1 MSAVAEDTHD
11 ETCVVRTFCIERL
24 RDDKTQEVTA
34 YRVSLSSESPIKD
47 WPWAPPNILVH
58 EKSAID
64 LDGVAERG
72 LPLFV
77 NHDAYT
83 LKSMV
88 GRIVNVRLDKK
99 RLVGDLKFS
108 QANPDAAMV
117 REMVDE
123 GTLTDMSIRAEPMKI
138 QRNEGSDGN
147 TESVKWLR
155 WRPIEASVVGIGAD
169 RNIGIGRHKPTSV
182 SVSTTAVPAK
192 LKEPSMADDTAAA
205 GENAD
210 QTTTVA
216 RSAEVR
222 VEAGRQEADKNFA
235 AEQERRRQQAIRNL
249 ATSNSVGDD
258 TVQNW
263 ISRGMSLDQVADD
276 ILAIHKERG
285 KTAPRS
291 ISALGISDRE
301 AGQYSLCRAI
311 LAARDNDWRKAGFEL
326 ECHRTIADK
335 TDKPQQNNCF
345 YVPLEVQRRQS
356 SVNYAQLAERHGQMQ
371 WLQRDL
377 NTSSL
382 GAGGA
387 LVQTSVMGF
396 DELLRNLSFAFR
408 MGATRLTGLRDNV
421 TIPRQSAAATA
432 EWLTSETSAATESQP
447 TFVQLAMTPKTVSAY
462 TELSRKL
469 LMQSSI
475 DVEGLVNAD
484 LAAVAALA
492 VDVAVIS
499 GTGASGQPLGIDN
512 VTGVGTVSGTS
523 LGLAGLLETQT
534 DLATANVMPMR
545 GGYVTTPAVAALMI
559 AEVLYANTASP
570 AWIGNV
576 WNGTMLGYPAMST
589 NQVAAATMY
598 FGAWENCVVGEW
610 GVLEV
615 DTNPYANFGAGII
628 GVRAMYSVDVGIRR
642 PAAFTIASSIT

>member
-1 MSAVAEDTHD
+1 MSEADDDTHD
-11 ETCVVRTFCIERL
+11 ETSVVRAFCIERL
-24 RDDKTQEVTA
+24 RDEKTQETA
-34 YRVSLSSESPIKD
+34 YRVSLSSETPIRD

-58 EKSAID
+58 EKPAID
-64 LDGVAERG
+64 LDGVTERG

-77 NHDAYT
+77 NHDART
-83 LKSMV
+83 LTSMV
-88 GRIVNVRLDKK
+88 GRIMNVRLDKK

-108 QANPDAAMV
+108 QANPEAAMV

-123 GTLTDMSIRAEPMKI
+123 GTLTDMSIRAEPIKV
-138 QRNEGSDGN
+138 QRTEGTDGN

-169 RNIGIGRHKPTSV
+169 RNIGIGRSNKTT

-192 LKEPSMADDTAAA
+192 LKEPSMADETAAA
-205 GENAD
+205 GDNAD
-210 QTTTVA
+210 QTAT

-222 VEAGRQEADKNFA
+222 VEVGRQELDKNFA
-235 AEQERRRQQAIRNL
+235 AELERKRQQAIRNL
-249 ATSNSVGDD
+249 ATANSVGDD
-258 TVQNW
+258 TVQAW

-285 KTAPRS
+285 KTTPRS
-291 ISALGISDRE
+291 ISALGISERE

-326 ECHRTIADK
+326 ECHRAIADK
-335 TDKPQQNNCF
+335 TDKPQQSHTF
-345 YVPLEVQRRQS
+345 YIPLEVQRRQS
-356 SVNYAQLAERHGQMQ
+356 SVNYAQLAERHNQPQ
-371 WLQRDL
+371 WMQRDL
-377 NTSSL
+377 NTASL

-396 DELLRNLSFAFR
+396 DEMLRNLSFAFR

-512 VTGVGTVSGTS
+512 VTGVGTVSGSS

-576 WNGTMLGYPAMST
+576 WNGTMMGYPAMST

>member
-1 MSAVAEDTHD
+1 MSEAQNDEHD
-11 ETCVVRTFCIERL
+11 ETCVVRAFCIERL
-24 RDDKTQEVTA
+24 RDEKTQETA
-34 YRVSLSSESPIKD
+34 YRVSLSSEAPIKD

-58 EKSAID
+58 EKASVD

-83 LKSMV
+83 LTSMV
-88 GRIVNVRLDKK
+88 GRIVNIRLDKK
-99 RLVGDLKFS
+99 RLVGDLRFS
-108 QANPDAAMV
+108 KANPDAAMV

-123 GTLTDMSIRAEPMKI
+123 GTLTDMSLRAEPIKI
-138 QRNEGSDGN
+138 QRTEGSDGT

-155 WRPIEASVVGIGAD
+155 WRPIEGSVAGIGAD
-169 RNIGIGRHKPTSV
+169 RSIGIGRNKPTSV
-182 SVSTTAVPAK
+182 STPAVPAK
-192 LKEPSMADDTAAA
+192 PKEPSMADDTAAA

-210 QTTTVA
+210 QTAAVT
-216 RSAEVR
+216 RSAETR
-222 VEAGRQEADKNFA
+222 VEVGRQELDKNFA

-249 ATSNSVGDD
+249 ATANSVGDD

-263 ISRGMSLDQVADD
+263 ITRGMSLDSVADD

-285 KTAPRS
+285 KTTPRS
-291 ISALGISDRE
+291 ISALGLSERE
-301 AGQYSLCRAI
+301 SGQYSLCRAI

-356 SVNYAQLAERHGQMQ
+356 SVNYAQLAERHGQSQ
-371 WLQRDL
+371 WIQRDL
-377 NTSSL
+377 NTASL

-432 EWLTSETSAATESQP
+432 EWLSSETGAATESQP

-534 DLATANVMPMR
+534 DLAAANVMPMR

-559 AEVLYANTASP
+559 AEVLYASTASP

-576 WNGTMLGYPAMST
+576 WGGTMMGFPAMST
-589 NQVAAATMY
+589 NQVATATMY

>member
-1 MSAVAEDTHD
+1 MAEKADSRIREMS
-11 ETCVVRTFCIERL
+11 F
-24 RDDKTQEVTA
+24 
-34 YRVSLSSESPIKD
+34 SSEQPVDRWFGREILDHSPG
-47 WPWAPPNILVH
+47 
-58 EKSAID
+58 S
-64 LDGVAERG
+64 
-72 LPLFV
+72 
-77 NHDAYT
+77 
-83 LKSMV
+83 
-88 GRIVNVRLDKK
+88 VRLDFFKSGRAPLLMFHDQRQVVGVITSAWLEGRK
-99 RLVGDLKFS
+99 GRLKARFGRTTTATESLQNVDDDILKNTSVGYRVHRLVLEESDETGDTYRSTDWEPLENSLVGVPADRTVGVGRSDVEVSEARASSDVSSPAK
-108 QANPDAAMV
+108 PAAILEVTRMA
-117 REMVDE
+117 D
-123 GTLTDMSIRAEPMKI
+123 
-138 QRNEGSDGN
+138 
-147 TESVKWLR
+147 
-155 WRPIEASVVGIGAD
+155 GAD
-169 RNIGIGRHKPTSV
+169 
-182 SVSTTAVPAK
+182 
-192 LKEPSMADDTAAA
+192 AAA
-205 GENAD
+205 GTSAD
-210 QTTTVA
+210 NTQN

-235 AEQERRRQQAIRNL
+235 AEQERKRQQAIRNL
-249 ATSNSVGDD
+249 AVSNNVGED
-258 TVQNW
+258 TVQAW

-291 ISALGISDRE
+291 ISALGISERE

-326 ECHRTIADK
+326 ECHRAIADK
-335 TDKPQQNNCF
+335 TDKPQQAHTF
-345 YVPLEVQRRQS
+345 YIPLEVQRRQS
-356 SVNYAQLAERHGQMQ
+356 SVNYAQLAERHNQPQ
-371 WLQRDL
+371 WMQRDL
-377 NTSSL
+377 NTASL

-396 DELLRNLSFAFR
+396 DEMLRNLSFAFR

-432 EWLTSETSAATESQP
+432 EWLTSESGSATESQP

-523 LGLAGLLETQT
+523 LGIAGLLETQT

-570 AWIGNV
+570 AWVGNV
-576 WNGTMLGYPAMST
+576 WNGTMMGYPAMST